1 MKTRI
6 IVAVVLLA
14 FAAPSFAQKV
24 TIDYDKDYD
33 FSTIQTYSW
42 VEPEEFEKDPLMN
55 QRIVNA
61 IDYQLTMAGARQ
73 IEKVDANADVYVTY
87 HSNSKEQYQINS
99 TNFGYGYGP
108 GWGYHGGA
116 TGRSTSSV
124 YRYEVGT
131 LIIDVRDAESKNLI
145 WRGTAEATISPKPEK
160 MEKKIKKAITKLSSK
175 WDKLVQKDV
184 KQKEKAAKA
193 AAGS

>member
-6 IVAVVLLA
+6 IVAVGLLA
-14 FAAPSFAQKV
+14 FSAPSFAQKV

-99 TNFGYGYGP
+99 TNFGYGYGA
-108 GWGYHGGA
+108 GWGYRGGM
-116 TGRSTSSV
+116 GMSTSSV
-124 YRYEVGT
+124 YSYEVGT
-131 LIIDVRDAESKNLI
+131 LIIDVAK
-145 WRGTAEATISPKPEK
+145 KPEWRL
-160 MEKKIKKAITKLSSK
+160 AN
-175 WDKLVQKDV
+175 LVMQRRARWLLAHTD
-184 KQKEKAAKA
+184 EHFLE
-193 AAGS
+193 